1 MSSVIVNDD
10 GGITLWGAPS
20 TGKTTF
26 LAALHVGLIQRHS
39 PWLVRGV
46 AKADSDALTRMTT
59 ELVQNRT
66 FPDATVSIENYRWEL
81 VGTVQRTVRRG
92 RLRRTQITETVAV
105 PLDLID
111 ASGESAHP
119 IDAGPVRWEELID
132 SLERSRGIVFLFDPT
147 REFDSGDAFV
157 HTVGVVNELNQ
168 RMRDR
173 NLPEGRLPHYVAIC
187 VAKFD
192 EIKVLKTAEN
202 LNMIYYDND
211 DHGCPRVHEE
221 EARAFFAYL
230 CEVSD
235 SGEAELVPN
244 LLESSFRPERIKYF
258 VTSAIGFYIDPNS
271 GTYDRSDFQNHLP
284 GSPGKEPSRIRG
296 TVRPI
301 NVVEPILWLGQ
312 CLAEEAA
319 R

>member
-1 MSSVIVNDD
+1 MSSATVDAH

-26 LAALHVGLIQRHS
+26 VAALHVGLIQRHS
-39 PWLVRGV
+39 PWHVRGV
-46 AKADSDALTRMTT
+46 SKADSDALTRMTT
-59 ELVQNRT
+59 ELVQHRL
-66 FPDATVSIENYRWEL
+66 FPDATVSLENYRWEL
-81 VGTVQRTVRRG
+81 VGTVQRAVRRG
-92 RLRRTQITETVAV
+92 RFRQAKVNDTVTV

-111 ASGESAHP
+111 ASGESSNP
-119 IDAGPVRWEELID
+119 MSAGRVRWQELIE
-132 SLERSRGIVFLFDPT
+132 SMERSRGIVFLFDPT

-157 HTVGVVNELNQ
+157 HTVGVLNELNQ

-173 NLPEGRLPHYVAIC
+173 HLPGGRLPHFVAIC

-192 EIKVLKTAEN
+192 EVKVLKTAEN
-202 LNMIYYDND
+202 LGMIDYDND
-211 DHGCPRVHEE
+211 DHGAPRVPDE

-235 SGEAELVPN
+235 SGEAELVPR
-244 LLESSFRPERIKYF
+244 LLESSFQPERIKYF

-271 GTYDRSDFQNHLP
+271 GTYDGSDFQNHLP
-284 GSPGKEPSRIRG
+284 GSPGLEPSRIRG

-319 R
+319 K